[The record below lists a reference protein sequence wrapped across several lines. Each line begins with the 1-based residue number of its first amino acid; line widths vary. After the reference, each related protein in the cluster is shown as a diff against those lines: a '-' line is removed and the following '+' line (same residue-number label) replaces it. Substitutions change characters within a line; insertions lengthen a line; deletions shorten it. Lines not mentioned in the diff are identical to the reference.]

1 MMPAMAEV
9 VDTLRAIPLF
19 ANVPDKQ
26 LKRLAAAMQER
37 TVAAGEELTVEGR
50 SGVGFFV
57 IESGE
62 ASVSQGGEEIR
73 TLGPGDSFGEM
84 AVIDSGPRS
93 ATVRRDHRPEVPRAH
108 AMGVP
113 PARQHQPGD
122 RVGAARDAG
131 RPPARRRV
139 AGVRLRFSPG

>member
-26 LKRLAAAMQER
+26 LKRLAAAMRER

-62 ASVSQGGEEIR
+62 ASVSRGGEEIR

-93 ATVRRDHRPEVPRAH
+93 ATVRATTDLRCRGLTPWEFRPLVNSNPEIGWALLETLV
-108 AMGVP
+108 
-113 PARQHQPGD
+113 ARL
-122 RVGAARDAG
+122 RDAESRASG
-131 RPPARRRV
+131 
-139 AGVRLRFSPG
+139 

>member
-1 MMPAMAEV
+1 MMPAMTDV

-62 ASVSQGGEEIR
+62 SSVSQSGEEIR

-93 ATVRRDHRPEVPRAH
+93 ARVRETSDLRCRGLTPWEFRPLVNSNPEIGWALLETLV
-108 AMGVP
+108 
-113 PARQHQPGD
+113 ARL
-122 RVGAARDAG
+122 RDAESRASG
-131 RPPARRRV
+131 
-139 AGVRLRFSPG
+139 